1 MVARRTVG
9 KRLQRRMWGSFNFT
23 MLCGLGLLMALP
35 FFWMLSTSLKVEQQ
49 VYLFPPIWVPNPW
62 AWENYRISLF
72 DILPF
77 TRFFLNTVYVTVTAT
92 VGAVLSSSMVAF
104 AFARLRWPGRDKVF
118 LLVLATMMVP
128 TYSTIVPRFIL
139 FRNLDWVDTFW
150 PLIVPL
156 WFGGSAFFIFL
167 MRQFYMTIPIDLD
180 GGGQYRRLLR
190 VSNLVEYHSTV
201 VEASLGDHHH
211 SQFHGPLERFL
222 RSANLSQH
230 DGELYRC
237 IGLEYVSVCNRNLWR
252 QIPLADGCFR
262 YRAPSR
268 PDYLLLFPEDL
279 CAGSC
284 HERNQGVTC
293 CQSVHSRNRE
303 NAQKSLWTHG
313 PRVHGR
319 PRARHLAG
327 TS

>member
-1 MVARRTVG
+1 MVARRSMG
-9 KRLQRRMWGSFNFT
+9 KQQQRRIWGTFNFT
-23 MLCGLGLLMALP
+23 MLCGLGVLMALP

-49 VYLFPPIWVPNPW
+49 VYLFPPIWIPNPW

-77 TRFFLNTVYVTVTAT
+77 TRFFLNTIYVTVTAT

-139 FRNLDWVDTFW
+139 FRHLDWVDTFW

-180 GGGQYRRLLR
+180 
-190 VSNLVEYHSTV
+190 
-201 VEASLGDHHH
+201 EAAG
-211 SQFHGPLERFL
+211 
-222 RSANLSQH
+222 
-230 DGELYRC
+230 
-237 IGLEYVSVCNRNLWR
+237 I
-252 QIPLADGCFR
+252 DGCSEFR
-262 YRAPSR
+262 IWWSIILPLSKPALATITILSFMARWNDFFDPLIFLNTMENFTVALGLNMFRAAIEIYGVRYHWLMAASVTV
-268 PDYLLLFPEDL
+268 LLPGLIIFFFFQKTFV
-279 CAGSC
+279 
-284 HERNQGVTC
+284 QGVVM
-293 CQSVHSRNRE
+293 SGI
-303 NAQKSLWTHG
+303 KG
-313 PRVHGR
+313 
-319 PRARHLAG
+319 
-327 TS
+327 

>member
-1 MVARRTVG
+1 MG
-9 KRLQRRMWGSFNFT
+9 KQQQRRIWGTFNFT
-23 MLCGLGLLMALP
+23 MLCGLGVLMALP

-49 VYLFPPIWVPNPW
+49 VYLFPPIWIPNPW

-77 TRFFLNTVYVTVTAT
+77 TRFFLNTIYVTVTAT

-139 FRNLDWVDTFW
+139 FRHLDWVDTFW

-180 GGGQYRRLLR
+180 
-190 VSNLVEYHSTV
+190 
-201 VEASLGDHHH
+201 EAAG
-211 SQFHGPLERFL
+211 
-222 RSANLSQH
+222 
-230 DGELYRC
+230 
-237 IGLEYVSVCNRNLWR
+237 I
-252 QIPLADGCFR
+252 DGCSEFR
-262 YRAPSR
+262 IWWSIILPLSKPALATITILSFMARWNDFFDPLIFLNTMENFTVALGLNMFRAAIEIYGVRYHWLMAASVTV
-268 PDYLLLFPEDL
+268 LLPGLIIFFFFQKTFV
-279 CAGSC
+279 
-284 HERNQGVTC
+284 QGVVM
-293 CQSVHSRNRE
+293 SGI
-303 NAQKSLWTHG
+303 KG
-313 PRVHGR
+313 
-319 PRARHLAG
+319 
-327 TS
+327 

>member
-1 MVARRTVG
+1 MVARRSVG
-9 KRLQRRMWGSFNFT
+9 KQQQRRIWGTFNFT

-49 VYLFPPIWVPNPW
+49 VYLFPPIWIPNPW

-77 TRFFLNTVYVTVTAT
+77 SRFFLNTVYITVTAT

-180 GGGQYRRLLR
+180 EAAGIDGCSEFRIWWSIILPLSKPALATITILSFMARWNDFFDPLIFL
-190 VSNLVEYHSTV
+190 NTMENFTV
-201 VEASLGDHHH
+201 ALGLNM
-211 SQFHGPLERFL
+211 F
-222 RSANLSQH
+222 RSAIEIYGVKYHWLMAASVTV
-230 DGELYRC
+230 LLP
-237 IGLEYVSVCNRNLWR
+237 GLIIFFFFQKTFV
-252 QIPLADGCFR
+252 
-262 YRAPSR
+262 
-268 PDYLLLFPEDL
+268 
-279 CAGSC
+279 
-284 HERNQGVTC
+284 QGVVM
-293 CQSVHSRNRE
+293 SGI
-303 NAQKSLWTHG
+303 KG
-313 PRVHGR
+313 
-319 PRARHLAG
+319 
-327 TS
+327 

>member
-1 MVARRTVG
+1 
-9 KRLQRRMWGSFNFT
+9 

-49 VYLFPPIWVPNPW
+49 VYLFPPIWIPNPW

-77 TRFFLNTVYVTVTAT
+77 TRFFLNTVYITVTAT

-180 GGGQYRRLLR
+180 EAASIDGCSEFRIWWSIIIPLSKPALATITILSFMARWNDFFDPLIFL
-190 VSNLVEYHSTV
+190 NTMENFTV
-201 VEASLGDHHH
+201 ALGLNM
-211 SQFHGPLERFL
+211 F
-222 RSANLSQH
+222 RSAIEIYGVRYHWLMAASVTV
-230 DGELYRC
+230 LLP
-237 IGLEYVSVCNRNLWR
+237 GLIIFFFFQKTFV
-252 QIPLADGCFR
+252 
-262 YRAPSR
+262 
-268 PDYLLLFPEDL
+268 
-279 CAGSC
+279 
-284 HERNQGVTC
+284 QGVVM
-293 CQSVHSRNRE
+293 SGI
-303 NAQKSLWTHG
+303 KG
-313 PRVHGR
+313 
-319 PRARHLAG
+319 
-327 TS
+327 

>member
-1 MVARRTVG
+1 MVARRTLG
-9 KRLQRRMWGSFNFT
+9 KQQQRRIWGTFNFT

-49 VYLFPPIWVPNPW
+49 VYLFPPIWIPNPW

-77 TRFFLNTVYVTVTAT
+77 TRFFLNTVYITVTAT

-180 GGGQYRRLLR
+180 EAAGIDGCSEFRIWWSIILPLSKPALATITILSFMARWNDFFDPLIFL
-190 VSNLVEYHSTV
+190 NTMENFTV
-201 VEASLGDHHH
+201 ALGLNM
-211 SQFHGPLERFL
+211 F
-222 RSANLSQH
+222 RSAIEIYGVRYHWLMAASVTV
-230 DGELYRC
+230 LLP
-237 IGLEYVSVCNRNLWR
+237 GLIIFFFFQKTFV
-252 QIPLADGCFR
+252 
-262 YRAPSR
+262 
-268 PDYLLLFPEDL
+268 
-279 CAGSC
+279 
-284 HERNQGVTC
+284 QGVVM
-293 CQSVHSRNRE
+293 SGI
-303 NAQKSLWTHG
+303 KG
-313 PRVHGR
+313 
-319 PRARHLAG
+319 
-327 TS
+327 

>member
-1 MVARRTVG
+1 MG
-9 KRLQRRMWGSFNFT
+9 KQQQRRIWGTFNFT
-23 MLCGLGLLMALP
+23 MLCGLGVLMALP

-49 VYLFPPIWVPNPW
+49 VYLFPPIWIPNPW

-77 TRFFLNTVYVTVTAT
+77 TRFFLNTIYITVTAT

-139 FRNLDWVDTFW
+139 FRHLDWVDTFW

-180 GGGQYRRLLR
+180 
-190 VSNLVEYHSTV
+190 
-201 VEASLGDHHH
+201 EAAG
-211 SQFHGPLERFL
+211 
-222 RSANLSQH
+222 
-230 DGELYRC
+230 
-237 IGLEYVSVCNRNLWR
+237 I
-252 QIPLADGCFR
+252 DGCSEFR
-262 YRAPSR
+262 IWWSIILPLSKPALATITILSFMARWNDFFDPLIFLNTMENFTVALGLNMFRAAIEIYGVRYHWLMAASVTV
-268 PDYLLLFPEDL
+268 LLPGLIIFFFFQKTFV
-279 CAGSC
+279 
-284 HERNQGVTC
+284 QGVVM
-293 CQSVHSRNRE
+293 SGI
-303 NAQKSLWTHG
+303 KG
-313 PRVHGR
+313 
-319 PRARHLAG
+319 
-327 TS
+327 

>member
-9 KRLQRRMWGSFNFT
+9 KQLQRRIWGSFNFT
-23 MLCGLGLLMALP
+23 MLSALGVLMALP

-49 VYLFPPIWVPNPW
+49 VYLFPPIWIPNPL

-77 TRFFLNTVYVTVTAT
+77 TRFFLNTVYVTFTAT

-104 AFARLRWPGRDKVF
+104 AFARLRWPGRDKIF

-139 FRNLDWVDTFW
+139 FRNLDWIDTFW

-180 GGGQYRRLLR
+180 
-190 VSNLVEYHSTV
+190 
-201 VEASLGDHHH
+201 EAAG
-211 SQFHGPLERFL
+211 
-222 RSANLSQH
+222 
-230 DGELYRC
+230 
-237 IGLEYVSVCNRNLWR
+237 I
-252 QIPLADGCFR
+252 DGCSEFR
-262 YRAPSR
+262 IWWSIILPLSR
-268 PDYLLLFPEDL
+268 PALATITILSFMARWNDFFDPLIFLNTMENFTVALGLNMFRAAIEFYGVKYHWLMAASVTVLLPGLIIFFFFQKTFV
-279 CAGSC
+279 
-284 HERNQGVTC
+284 QGVVM
-293 CQSVHSRNRE
+293 SGI
-303 NAQKSLWTHG
+303 KG
-313 PRVHGR
+313 
-319 PRARHLAG
+319 
-327 TS
+327 

>member
-9 KRLQRRMWGSFNFT
+9 KQLQRRIWGSFNFT
-23 MLCGLGLLMALP
+23 MLCALGVLMALP

-49 VYLFPPIWVPNPW
+49 VYLFPPIWIPNPL

-92 VGAVLSSSMVAF
+92 VGAVISSSMVAF
-104 AFARLRWPGRDKVF
+104 AFARLRWPGRDKIF

-139 FRNLDWVDTFW
+139 FRNLDWIDTFW

-180 GGGQYRRLLR
+180 
-190 VSNLVEYHSTV
+190 
-201 VEASLGDHHH
+201 EAAG
-211 SQFHGPLERFL
+211 
-222 RSANLSQH
+222 
-230 DGELYRC
+230 
-237 IGLEYVSVCNRNLWR
+237 I
-252 QIPLADGCFR
+252 DGCSEFR
-262 YRAPSR
+262 IWWSIILPLSR
-268 PDYLLLFPEDL
+268 PALATITILSFMARWNDFFDPLIFLNTMENFTVALGLNMFRAAIEFYGVKYHWLMAASVTVLLPGLIIFFFFQKTFV
-279 CAGSC
+279 
-284 HERNQGVTC
+284 QGVVM
-293 CQSVHSRNRE
+293 SGI
-303 NAQKSLWTHG
+303 KG
-313 PRVHGR
+313 
-319 PRARHLAG
+319 
-327 TS
+327 

>member
-1 MVARRTVG
+1 MIARRTVG
-9 KRLQRRMWGSFNFT
+9 KRLQRRIWGSFNFT

-77 TRFFLNTVYVTVTAT
+77 TRFFLNTVYITVTAT

-180 GGGQYRRLLR
+180 EAASIDGCSELR
-190 VSNLVEYHSTV
+190 IWWSIILPLSKPALATITILSFMARWNDFFDPLIFLNTMENFTV
-201 VEASLGDHHH
+201 ALGLNM
-211 SQFHGPLERFL
+211 F
-222 RSANLSQH
+222 RSAIEIYGVRYHWLMAASVTV
-230 DGELYRC
+230 LLP
-237 IGLEYVSVCNRNLWR
+237 GLIIFFFFQKTFV
-252 QIPLADGCFR
+252 
-262 YRAPSR
+262 
-268 PDYLLLFPEDL
+268 
-279 CAGSC
+279 
-284 HERNQGVTC
+284 QGVVM
-293 CQSVHSRNRE
+293 SGI
-303 NAQKSLWTHG
+303 KG
-313 PRVHGR
+313 
-319 PRARHLAG
+319 
-327 TS
+327 

>member
-1 MVARRTVG
+1 MVARRSMG
-9 KRLQRRMWGSFNFT
+9 KQQQRRILGTFNFT
-23 MLCGLGLLMALP
+23 MLCGLGVLMALP

-49 VYLFPPIWVPNPW
+49 VYLFPPIWIPNPW

-77 TRFFLNTVYVTVTAT
+77 TRFFLNTIYITVTAT

-139 FRNLDWVDTFW
+139 FRHLDWVDTFW

-180 GGGQYRRLLR
+180 
-190 VSNLVEYHSTV
+190 
-201 VEASLGDHHH
+201 EAAG
-211 SQFHGPLERFL
+211 
-222 RSANLSQH
+222 
-230 DGELYRC
+230 
-237 IGLEYVSVCNRNLWR
+237 I
-252 QIPLADGCFR
+252 DGCSEFR
-262 YRAPSR
+262 IWWSIILPLSR
-268 PDYLLLFPEDL
+268 PALTTITILSFMARWNDFFDPLIFLNTMENFTVALGLNMFRAAIEIYGVRYHWLMAASVTVLLPGLIIFFFFQKTFV
-279 CAGSC
+279 
-284 HERNQGVTC
+284 QGVVM
-293 CQSVHSRNRE
+293 SGI
-303 NAQKSLWTHG
+303 KG
-313 PRVHGR
+313 
-319 PRARHLAG
+319 
-327 TS
+327 

>member
-1 MVARRTVG
+1 MVARRSVG
-9 KRLQRRMWGSFNFT
+9 KQQQRRIWGTFNFT

-49 VYLFPPIWVPNPW
+49 VYLFPPIWIPNPW

-77 TRFFLNTVYVTVTAT
+77 TRFFLNTVYITVTAT

-180 GGGQYRRLLR
+180 EAASIDGCSEFRIWWSIIIPLSKPALATITILSFMARWNDFFDPLIFL
-190 VSNLVEYHSTV
+190 NTMENFTV
-201 VEASLGDHHH
+201 ALGLNM
-211 SQFHGPLERFL
+211 F
-222 RSANLSQH
+222 RSAIEIYGVRYHWLMAASVTV
-230 DGELYRC
+230 LLP
-237 IGLEYVSVCNRNLWR
+237 GLIIFFFFQKTFV
-252 QIPLADGCFR
+252 
-262 YRAPSR
+262 
-268 PDYLLLFPEDL
+268 
-279 CAGSC
+279 
-284 HERNQGVTC
+284 QGVVM
-293 CQSVHSRNRE
+293 SGI
-303 NAQKSLWTHG
+303 KG
-313 PRVHGR
+313 
-319 PRARHLAG
+319 
-327 TS
+327 

>member
-9 KRLQRRMWGSFNFT
+9 KRLQRRIWGSFNFT

-77 TRFFLNTVYVTVTAT
+77 TRFFLNTVYITVTAT

-180 GGGQYRRLLR
+180 EAASIDGCSEFRIWWSIILPLSKPALATITILSFMARWNDFFDPLIFL
-190 VSNLVEYHSTV
+190 NTMENFTV
-201 VEASLGDHHH
+201 ALGLNM
-211 SQFHGPLERFL
+211 F
-222 RSANLSQH
+222 RSAIEIYGVKYHWLMAASVTV
-230 DGELYRC
+230 LLP
-237 IGLEYVSVCNRNLWR
+237 GLIIFFFFQKTFV
-252 QIPLADGCFR
+252 
-262 YRAPSR
+262 
-268 PDYLLLFPEDL
+268 
-279 CAGSC
+279 
-284 HERNQGVTC
+284 QGVVM
-293 CQSVHSRNRE
+293 SGI
-303 NAQKSLWTHG
+303 KG
-313 PRVHGR
+313 
-319 PRARHLAG
+319 
-327 TS
+327 

>member
-1 MVARRTVG
+1 MG
-9 KRLQRRMWGSFNFT
+9 KQQQRRIWGAFNFT
-23 MLCGLGLLMALP
+23 MLCGLGVLMALP

-49 VYLFPPIWVPNPW
+49 VYLFPPIWIPNPW

-77 TRFFLNTVYVTVTAT
+77 TRFFLNTIYITVTAT

-139 FRNLDWVDTFW
+139 FRHLDWVDTFW

-180 GGGQYRRLLR
+180 
-190 VSNLVEYHSTV
+190 
-201 VEASLGDHHH
+201 EAAG
-211 SQFHGPLERFL
+211 
-222 RSANLSQH
+222 
-230 DGELYRC
+230 
-237 IGLEYVSVCNRNLWR
+237 I
-252 QIPLADGCFR
+252 DGCSEFR
-262 YRAPSR
+262 IWWSIILPLSR
-268 PDYLLLFPEDL
+268 PALATITILSFMARWNDFFDPLIFLNTMENFTVALGLNMFRAAIEIYGVRYHWLMAASVTVLLPGLIIFFFFQKTFV
-279 CAGSC
+279 
-284 HERNQGVTC
+284 QGVVM
-293 CQSVHSRNRE
+293 SGI
-303 NAQKSLWTHG
+303 KG
-313 PRVHGR
+313 
-319 PRARHLAG
+319 
-327 TS
+327 

>member
-9 KRLQRRMWGSFNFT
+9 KRLQRRIWGSFNFT

-77 TRFFLNTVYVTVTAT
+77 TRFFLNTVYITVTAT

-180 GGGQYRRLLR
+180 EAASIDGCSEFRIWWSIILPLSKPALATITILSFMARWNDFFDPLIFL
-190 VSNLVEYHSTV
+190 NTMENFTV
-201 VEASLGDHHH
+201 ALGLNM
-211 SQFHGPLERFL
+211 F
-222 RSANLSQH
+222 RSAIEIYGVRYHWLMAASVTV
-230 DGELYRC
+230 LLP
-237 IGLEYVSVCNRNLWR
+237 GLIIFFFFQKTFV
-252 QIPLADGCFR
+252 
-262 YRAPSR
+262 
-268 PDYLLLFPEDL
+268 
-279 CAGSC
+279 
-284 HERNQGVTC
+284 QGVVM
-293 CQSVHSRNRE
+293 SGI
-303 NAQKSLWTHG
+303 KG
-313 PRVHGR
+313 
-319 PRARHLAG
+319 
-327 TS
+327 

>member
-1 MVARRTVG
+1 MVARRSMG
-9 KRLQRRMWGSFNFT
+9 KQQQRRIWGTFNFT
-23 MLCGLGLLMALP
+23 MLCGLGVLMALP

-49 VYLFPPIWVPNPW
+49 VYLFPPIWIPNPW

-77 TRFFLNTVYVTVTAT
+77 TRFFLNTIYITVTAT

-139 FRNLDWVDTFW
+139 FRHLDWVDTFW

-180 GGGQYRRLLR
+180 
-190 VSNLVEYHSTV
+190 
-201 VEASLGDHHH
+201 EAAG
-211 SQFHGPLERFL
+211 
-222 RSANLSQH
+222 
-230 DGELYRC
+230 
-237 IGLEYVSVCNRNLWR
+237 I
-252 QIPLADGCFR
+252 DGCSEFR
-262 YRAPSR
+262 IWWSIILPLSKPALATITILSFMARWNDFFDPLIFLNTMENFTVALGLNMFRAAIEIYGVRYHWLMAASVTV
-268 PDYLLLFPEDL
+268 LLPGLIIFFFFQKTFV
-279 CAGSC
+279 
-284 HERNQGVTC
+284 QGVVM
-293 CQSVHSRNRE
+293 SGI
-303 NAQKSLWTHG
+303 KG
-313 PRVHGR
+313 
-319 PRARHLAG
+319 
-327 TS
+327 

>member
-1 MVARRTVG
+1 MVARRSMG
-9 KRLQRRMWGSFNFT
+9 KQQQRRIWGTFNFT
-23 MLCGLGLLMALP
+23 MLCGLGVLMALP

-49 VYLFPPIWVPNPW
+49 VYLFPPIWIPNPW

-77 TRFFLNTVYVTVTAT
+77 TRFFLNTIYITVAAT

-139 FRNLDWVDTFW
+139 FRHLDWVDTFW

-180 GGGQYRRLLR
+180 
-190 VSNLVEYHSTV
+190 
-201 VEASLGDHHH
+201 EAAG
-211 SQFHGPLERFL
+211 
-222 RSANLSQH
+222 
-230 DGELYRC
+230 
-237 IGLEYVSVCNRNLWR
+237 I
-252 QIPLADGCFR
+252 DGCSEFR
-262 YRAPSR
+262 IWWSIILPLSKPALATITILSFMARWNDFFDPLIFLNTMENFTVALGLNMFRAAIEIYGVRYHWLMAASVTV
-268 PDYLLLFPEDL
+268 LLPGLIIFFFFQKTFV
-279 CAGSC
+279 
-284 HERNQGVTC
+284 QGVVM
-293 CQSVHSRNRE
+293 SGI
-303 NAQKSLWTHG
+303 KG
-313 PRVHGR
+313 
-319 PRARHLAG
+319 
-327 TS
+327 

>member
-9 KRLQRRMWGSFNFT
+9 KQLQRRIWGSFNFT
-23 MLCGLGLLMALP
+23 MLSALGVLMALP

-49 VYLFPPIWVPNPW
+49 VYLFPPIWIPNPL

-92 VGAVLSSSMVAF
+92 VGAVISSSMVAF
-104 AFARLRWPGRDKVF
+104 AFARLRWPGRDKIF

-139 FRNLDWVDTFW
+139 FRNLDWIDTFW

-180 GGGQYRRLLR
+180 
-190 VSNLVEYHSTV
+190 
-201 VEASLGDHHH
+201 EAAG
-211 SQFHGPLERFL
+211 
-222 RSANLSQH
+222 
-230 DGELYRC
+230 
-237 IGLEYVSVCNRNLWR
+237 I
-252 QIPLADGCFR
+252 DGCSEFR
-262 YRAPSR
+262 IWWSIILPLSR
-268 PDYLLLFPEDL
+268 PALATITILSFMARWNDFFDPLIFLNTMENFTVALGLNMFRAAIEFYGVKYHWLMAASVTVLLPGLIIFFFFQKTFV
-279 CAGSC
+279 
-284 HERNQGVTC
+284 QGVVM
-293 CQSVHSRNRE
+293 SGI
-303 NAQKSLWTHG
+303 KG
-313 PRVHGR
+313 
-319 PRARHLAG
+319 
-327 TS
+327 

>member
-1 MVARRTVG
+1 MVARRSMG
-9 KRLQRRMWGSFNFT
+9 KQQQRRIWGTFNFT
-23 MLCGLGLLMALP
+23 MLCGLGVLMALP

-49 VYLFPPIWVPNPW
+49 VYLFPPIWIPNPW

-77 TRFFLNTVYVTVTAT
+77 TRFFLNTIYITVTAT

-139 FRNLDWVDTFW
+139 FRHLDWVDTFW

-180 GGGQYRRLLR
+180 EAAGIDGCSEFRIWWSIILPLSRPALATITILSFMARWNDFFDPLIFLNTMENFTVALGLNMFRAAIEIYGVR
-190 VSNLVEYHSTV
+190 YHWLMA
-201 VEASLGDHHH
+201 ASLTVLL
-211 SQFHGPLERFL
+211 P
-222 RSANLSQH
+222 
-230 DGELYRC
+230 
-237 IGLEYVSVCNRNLWR
+237 GLIIFFFFQKTFV
-252 QIPLADGCFR
+252 
-262 YRAPSR
+262 
-268 PDYLLLFPEDL
+268 
-279 CAGSC
+279 
-284 HERNQGVTC
+284 QGVVM
-293 CQSVHSRNRE
+293 SGI
-303 NAQKSLWTHG
+303 KG
-313 PRVHGR
+313 
-319 PRARHLAG
+319 
-327 TS
+327 